1 MAGNEVERSQT
12 DFLVIGGGAS
22 GLFAAILAARRGSV
36 ALITKSELK
45 LSNSA
50 WAQGG
55 IAAAVA
61 PDDSPRL
68 HLEDTLRAGRGL
80 CNEKAV
86 ETLTCEGPERI
97 RDLEALGAEF
107 ERNETGYDLGREG
120 GHSRRRVL
128 HADGTAT
135 GGHVVNVLT
144 RRVGETSAVQV
155 YEYTAALD
163 LLHEDGK
170 CFGART
176 ANVKTG
182 ALGIFLAPHTILS
195 TGGAAGLFRNT
206 TNPPTATG
214 EGIGLAYRAG
224 AEVMDMEFV
233 QFHPTALYSESGQCF
248 LISEAVRGEGAHLLN
263 AAGERFMLGYH
274 ELGELA
280 PRDVVSLAVHREM
293 KAAKS
298 NWVYLSVKH
307 LGADFIR
314 RRFPNIYEECLRQ
327 GLDITRDL
335 IPVCPAAHYMVG
347 GVRTDLR
354 GRTSLEGLAA
364 CGEVAATGVH
374 GANRLAS
381 NSLLECLVFAKRA
394 VESASPR
401 KIPTDWPPPPE
412 RGWRPPE
419 ESSEEFHRLASLLT
433 DRAGLVRNQAGLC
446 DARREL
452 DELGK
457 AAGEGSLDWR
467 NRLTVAGL
475 IVQAALLRT
484 ESRGVHSRE
493 DFARENPEWL
503 RHIVLQRGREPRFAE
518 L

>member
-1 MAGNEVERSQT
+1 MAEDEAERTRT

-36 ALITKSELK
+36 ALITKAELK

-86 ETLTCEGPERI
+86 EILTCEGPERI
-97 RDLEALGAEF
+97 RDLEAMGAAF
-107 ERNETGYDLGREG
+107 ERNDSGYDLSREG

-144 RRVGETSAVQV
+144 RRVREASAIRVF
-155 YEYTAALD
+155 EYTAALE
-163 LLHEDGK
+163 LLCDDGK
-170 CFGART
+170 CFGVLT

-182 ALGIFLAPHTILS
+182 APGIFLAPQTILS

-224 AEVMDMEFV
+224 AEVTDMEFM

-263 AAGERFMLGYH
+263 AAGERFMLRGH

-293 KAAKS
+293 EAANS
-298 NWVYLSVKH
+298 NWVHLSVKH
-307 LGADFIR
+307 LGGDFIR
-314 RRFPNIYEECLRQ
+314 RRFPNIYEECLKQ
-327 GLDITRDL
+327 GLDITRDP

-401 KIPTDWPPPPE
+401 EVPADWPAP
-412 RGWRPPE
+412 RKTQWRPPE
-419 ESSEEFHRLASLLT
+419 ESSEEFHQLASLLT
-433 DRAGLVRNQAGLC
+433 GRAGLVRNQAGLC

-452 DELGK
+452 DGLGK

-493 DFARENPEWL
+493 DFPGENPEWR

>member
-1 MAGNEVERSQT
+1 MADPNEVERTET

-22 GLFAAILAARRGSV
+22 GLYAALEAARRGSV
-36 ALITKSELK
+36 ALITKSALTV
-45 LSNSA
+45 SNSA

-61 PDDSPRL
+61 PDDQPRL

-80 CNEKAV
+80 CYEKAV
-86 ETLTCEGPERI
+86 EILTTEGPERI
-97 RDLEALGAEF
+97 RDMEAFGACF

-144 RRVGETSAVQV
+144 HRVRETSAIRVL
-155 YEYTAALD
+155 EYTAALD
-163 LLHEDGK
+163 LLHEGK
-170 CFGART
+170 QCFGVLA
-176 ANVKTG
+176 ANVQTG
-182 ALGIFLAPHTILS
+182 ALAAYFAPQTILS
-195 TGGAAGLFRNT
+195 TGGAAGLFRQT

-233 QFHPTALYSESGQCF
+233 QFHPTALYSESGRSF

-263 AAGERFMLGYH
+263 AAGERFMLRYH

-280 PRDVVSLAVHREM
+280 PRDVVSLAVDREM

-298 NWVYLSVKH
+298 DWVYLSVQH
-307 LGADFIR
+307 LGAEFVR
-314 RRFPNIYEECLRQ
+314 RRFPNIYRECLRQ
-327 GLDITRDL
+327 GLDITCNP

-347 GVRTDLR
+347 GVRTDLH
-354 GRTSLEGLAA
+354 GRTSLKGLAA

-394 VESASPR
+394 VDCATLGPISSNRVAAPKKE
-401 KIPTDWPPPPE
+401 
-412 RGWRPPE
+412 WRP
-419 ESSEEFHRLASLLT
+419 SETNEAEFKRLASLLT
-433 DRAGLVRNQAGLC
+433 ERVGLIRNQTKLC
-446 DARREL
+446 EARREL
-452 DELGK
+452 AEME
-457 AAGEGSLDWR
+457 AGENSLELR
-467 NRLTVAGL
+467 NRLAVAGL
-475 IVQAALLRT
+475 IAQAAQLRT
-484 ESRGVHSRE
+484 ESRGVHTRE
-493 DFARENPEWL
+493 DFPRENPEW
-503 RHIVLQRGREPRFAE
+503 RKHIVLQQGREPRFAE